1 MGSKTIRTVAP
12 WLVAVAILALVARR
26 IPLEE
31 AKAALASGPMAW
43 LALWALFEIAVTLPF
58 DAWAMRQ
65 TFAAGGVTLPF
76 RELFWARGASLL
88 LGALNHT
95 AGQGGLG
102 VYLARRGVGGR
113 RAAGLVLFGFG
124 IHGVAA
130 ILAAVLAYPFG
141 GRAVEGLGVVLL
153 AGVGSVASYFALL
166 AAAPRLARTT
176 LGGRIAGLAL
186 LQPLLA
192 AGVRGHLKALAARLG
207 HYAIVLLV
215 LWGAFR
221 IWGIPVPLGAGLAL
235 QPIVLLLAALPI
247 TPGGLGTAQAAQV
260 ILFSQWVAAQEP
272 AAREAT
278 MFTYSLAHHVLGLAA
293 QCAIGLACAAVLAR
307 RARRSPETANGRT
320 ETPVP

>member
-1 MGSKTIRTVAP
+1 MKAAKAVKAGPKAIRTVVP
-12 WLVAVAILALVARR
+12 WLIAGAILTLVARR

-31 AKAALASGPMAW
+31 AKAALASGPMVA
-43 LALWALFEIAVTLPF
+43 LALWALFEIALALPF

-102 VYLARRGVGGR
+102 VYLARRGVGGV

-124 IHGVAA
+124 IHGIAA
-130 ILAAVLAYPFG
+130 ILAAAIAYPFG
-141 GRAVEGLGVVLL
+141 GRAVAGLGTVLL
-153 AGVGSVASYFALL
+153 AGGAAIVFYFALL
-166 AAAPRLARTT
+166 AAAPRLSKTALGARWATMP
-176 LGGRIAGLAL
+176 LFE
-186 LQPLLA
+186 PLLA
-192 AGVRGHLKALAARLG
+192 AGVCGHLRALVARLG
-207 HYAIVLLV
+207 HYAVVLLV

-260 ILFSQWVAAQEP
+260 ILFSQWVAAANP

-293 QCAIGLACAAVLAR
+293 QCVIGLFCGAVLAR
-307 RARRSPETANGRT
+307 RARQEPPAS
-320 ETPVP
+320 